1 MSSFYRKYR
10 PRRIEELDLEE
21 VRNTLAAGLKKGE
34 LAHAYLFV
42 GPRGSG
48 KTSAAR
54 ILAKVVNCEKPTAS
68 GEPCLECDNCRAI
81 EQGSFVDVMEID
93 AASHRGID
101 AIRELRDKIGLSP
114 VAGRKKVYIIDE
126 VHMLTVEAFNALL
139 KTLEEPPEHAMF
151 VLCTTEEHKV
161 PETIV
166 SRCTRVGFVK
176 AGKDEVIKSLSKV
189 VKGEGLKL
197 EEGVLELL
205 AESVDG
211 SFREGH
217 KLLEQLA
224 SFGKEVSLKRVEEI
238 LGSVRGGEVKQVA
251 QLLISG
257 KTKLVLE
264 KLESMEKG
272 GVDWS
277 NFAEKL
283 LDYVRGQL
291 KARYGVGK
299 VEVEA
304 ETERLRMVTMLV
316 ARACGEI
323 KTAVVPALPL
333 EMVAVELDK
342 EVGVSGGS
350 VRVVKEQK
358 VEVSR
363 QDGKRD
369 ETGEKNETGR
379 DEIKADMVQ
388 VREKVSLDEVMSKW
402 DEVIKSLSPLNH
414 SVAGLLRSCRPKRVE
429 NHFLVIEAYYKFHK
443 EQLEQETRRRML
455 EETLKR
461 EVGLPAVKFVLGER
475 AVRAAK
481 VMEEHDNITAPETDD
496 KLVEAV
502 EDVFGVE
509 V

>member
-21 VRNTLAAGLKKGE
+21 VRDTLAAGLKKGE

-54 ILAKVVNCEKPTAS
+54 ILAKVVNCEKPTTS
-68 GEPCLECDNCRAI
+68 GEPCLECGNCKAI
-81 EQGSFVDVMEID
+81 ESASFVDVMEID

-166 SRCTRVGFVK
+166 SRCTRIGFVK
-176 AGKDEVIKSLSKV
+176 AGRDEVIKSLSKV

-197 EEGVLELL
+197 EERVLELL

-224 SFGKEVSLKRVEEI
+224 SFGKEINLKKVEEM

-251 QLLISG
+251 ALLIEG

-272 GVDWS
+272 GVEWS

-304 ETERLRMVTMLV
+304 DTERLRVVTMLV

-342 EVGVSGGS
+342 TVGVNGGS
-350 VRVVKEQK
+350 VRIVKEQK
-358 VEVSR
+358 AEIKKSEEVV
-363 QDGKRD
+363 
-369 ETGEKNETGR
+369 GEASDTGR

-402 DEVIKSLSPLNH
+402 DEVIKTLSPLNH

-455 EETLKR
+455 EETLKK

>member
-1 MSSFYRKYR
+1 
-10 PRRIEELDLEE
+10 
-21 VRNTLAAGLKKGE
+21 
-34 LAHAYLFV
+34 
-42 GPRGSG
+42 
-48 KTSAAR
+48 
-54 ILAKVVNCEKPTAS
+54 
-68 GEPCLECDNCRAI
+68 
-81 EQGSFVDVMEID
+81 
-93 AASHRGID
+93 
-101 AIRELRDKIGLSP
+101 
-114 VAGRKKVYIIDE
+114 
-126 VHMLTVEAFNALL
+126 
-139 KTLEEPPEHAMF
+139 
-151 VLCTTEEHKV
+151 
-161 PETIV
+161 
-166 SRCTRVGFVK
+166 
-176 AGKDEVIKSLSKV
+176 
-189 VKGEGLKL
+189 
-197 EEGVLELL
+197 
-205 AESVDG
+205 
-211 SFREGH
+211 
-217 KLLEQLA
+217 LLEQLA
-224 SFGKEVSLKRVEEI
+224 SFGKEVSLKKVEEI

-291 KARYGVGK
+291 KAKYGIGK
-299 VEVEA
+299 VEIEA
-304 ETERLRMVTMLV
+304 EIERLRVVTMLV

-342 EVGVSGGS
+342 EVGISGGS

-358 VEVSR
+358 VEINKTEE
-363 QDGKRD
+363 KR
-369 ETGEKNETGR
+369 EEMSEKGR

-461 EVGLPAVKFVLGER
+461 EVGLPAVKFVLGEK